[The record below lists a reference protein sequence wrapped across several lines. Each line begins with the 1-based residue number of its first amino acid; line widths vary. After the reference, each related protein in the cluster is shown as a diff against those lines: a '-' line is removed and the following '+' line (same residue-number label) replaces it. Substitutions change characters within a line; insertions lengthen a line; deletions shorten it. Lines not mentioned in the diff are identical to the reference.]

1 MNLFESNNVFTDRSS
16 CLQTHQADQVISCQL
31 SYDLIFFFRKILI
44 IPRCFFLM
52 LKKKINPTSGTTRIN
67 GLVYSKESSKTSRK
81 FYFGALGTPTL
92 CNFIESSISH
102 SLCFTKENPMDAL
115 LGYDFV

>member
-1 MNLFESNNVFTDRSS
+1 M
-16 CLQTHQADQVISCQL
+16 
-31 SYDLIFFFRKILI
+31 FFFNVE
-44 IPRCFFLM
+44 
-52 LKKKINPTSGTTRIN
+52 KKINPTSGTTRIN
-67 GLVYSKESSKTSRK
+67 GLVYFKESSKTSRK